1 MGRDRLTAPLHHSVV
16 SALRANSRGIWLRQG
31 VKDQTERL
39 PSREPR
45 RIFLCLQIPTGVQ
58 PGIIQLKGLDFWK
71 QTSLVLVQ
79 NWTGAEELFP
89 SAILKTKSQRMDSD
103 PQPPTP
109 FLRSTWVYRP
119 VLWHKIIKAPP
130 PKKKK
135 KTGTRSLAFSKP
147 RLPASHNIFQST
159 NKDHGSSNT
168 PSNTC
173 TCMAESLCC
182 PHETIITF

>member
-135 KTGTRSLAFSKP
+135 KLGQEVWLSQSLDYQLHTTFFSPQTRIMDP
-147 RLPASHNIFQST
+147 Q
-159 NKDHGSSNT
+159 T
-168 PSNTC
+168 PHPIHAHVWLSPFAAH
-173 TCMAESLCC
+173 MKLS
-182 PHETIITF
+182 